1 MCTVSIRVEPVLC
14 VSEDA
19 CKGASSPSISSFIKL
34 VLQENLSSLIRN
46 PSFFAFVSLLRKTIG
61 SVYPDGLVRTSKWRY
76 LILPF
81 STDCPSFV
89 EKNDFIPLRKDYVK
103 QINTM
108 ISTGKLRS
116 LPA

>member
-1 MCTVSIRVEPVLC
+1 M
-14 VSEDA
+14 
-19 CKGASSPSISSFIKL
+19 
-34 VLQENLSSLIRN
+34 
-46 PSFFAFVSLLRKTIG
+46 
-61 SVYPDGLVRTSKWRY
+61 
-76 LILPF
+76 LPF